1 MGGRRS
7 IFALA
12 ALAALLPG
20 SDAAAAQDGD
30 QRAIYLAG
38 TCAACHAGANAE
50 RAIPGLRGKD
60 SEAFV
65 AAIHDYRSG
74 QRKSQ
79 IMAAVAA
86 SLSDEE
92 IALLARYFATLG
104 EDGGA
109 Q

>member
-1 MGGRRS
+1 MGARRS
-7 IFALA
+7 MLALA
-12 ALAALLPG
+12 ARAALLLG
-20 SDAAAAQDGD
+20 AGAAAAQDGD
-30 QRAIYLAG
+30 QRAAYLAG
-38 TCAACHAGANAE
+38 TCAACHAGANAAQ
-50 RAIPGLRGKD
+50 AIPGLRGRD

-104 EDGGA
+104 KAGGA